1 MRCFA
6 GTVCEAWQSN
16 PGGRAGPDLG
26 FGPGVAFVEA
36 RILRNAEDFRGA
48 DEHEQSNDAADFG
61 EAYKSGRE
69 AYKSGREVA
78 PKGESARDERENSSP
93 KDHGLSPRQ
102 SLMRTGNGLGPNKF
116 LTPC

>member
-1 MRCFA
+1 MK
-6 GTVCEAWQSN
+6 
-16 PGGRAGPDLG
+16 PGNQTRAVVQARIQDLG

-61 EAYKSGRE
+61 EAH
-69 AYKSGREVA
+69 KSGREVA